1 MPVPPTLPT
10 LAPDTHATG
19 HVPAG
24 TQPPAGS
31 RTGLPPG
38 PSTSAGPSRPAGGRL
53 AGRLGAGASFALAAS
68 MLTSFLASSVVPTPL
83 YAVYQAHWGFSPITL
98 TVVFGVYALAVLGS
112 LLVAG
117 GLSDHLGRR
126 PVLLAACA
134 VQILALAVFV
144 RADGVAALVAAR
156 AGQGLATG
164 TAMGALGAALLDL
177 HPTRGALFN
186 AAGSF
191 AGTALGATGS
201 ALCVALLPAPTRLV
215 YLLLLA
221 VVAAQAAGVLV
232 MTETSPRVPG
242 ALASLRPHLSLPAPV
257 RRVLPAAGPCLV
269 ATWALTGFSFS
280 LGPALARRV
289 AGAGEATSRHAILL
303 GGLAVLA
310 LAGTAALT
318 VVLARTAPA
327 ATMMLTGLVGLIVG
341 VALTLLAVAAGSTT
355 ALFTGT
361 VLAGAGIGAGVQGS
375 LRVVLP
381 LAAPHERAG
390 VLATVYVLCYLA
402 LGVPA
407 VAAGWRVTHV
417 NLEQTSREYGL
428 AVIALAALALTAL
441 LRLHLRRPDPV

>member
-1 MPVPPTLPT
+1 MPVPPAPPT
-10 LAPDTHATG
+10 TPPDARATG

-24 TQPPAGS
+24 AEPTAGS
-31 RTGLPPG
+31 RTSLPSE
-38 PSTSAGPSRPAGGRL
+38 PSKRAGSRV
-53 AGRLGAGASFALAAS
+53 AGRLGPAASFTLAAS
-68 MLTSFLASSVVPTPL
+68 MLTSFLASSAVPTPL

-98 TVVFGVYALAVLGS
+98 TIVFAVYALAVLGS
-112 LLVAG
+112 LLVVG

-144 RADGVAALVAAR
+144 RADGVGELVAAR
-156 AGQGLATG
+156 IGQGLATG

-177 HPTRGALFN
+177 HHTRGTLLN

-191 AGTALGATGS
+191 AGIALGALGS

-215 YLLLLA
+215 YLILLA
-221 VVAAQAAGVLV
+221 VVAAQAAGVLA

-242 ALASLRPHLSLPAPV
+242 ALASLRPHLSLPGPV

-269 ATWALTGFSFS
+269 ATWALSGFYFS
-280 LGPALARRV
+280 LGPALARSV
-289 AGAGEATSRHAILL
+289 AGAGAATGRHAIVL

-327 ATMMLTGLVGLIVG
+327 ATMMLTGLVVLIVG
-341 VALTLLAVAAGSTT
+341 VALTLLAVAAGST
-355 ALFTGT
+355 AILFTGT

-381 LAAPHERAG
+381 LATAHERAG

-417 NLEQTSREYGL
+417 SLERTSREYGL
-428 AVIALAALALTAL
+428 AVIALAALALAAL
-441 LRLHLRRPDPV
+441 LRLRLRRPDPA